1 MTERLIGSLFKDGDG
16 AAVHAKAGKLAG
28 VVGIVCNV
36 ILTAAK
42 LLAGIMSGSVSVA
55 ADAVNNLSDAASSLV
70 TLVGFKLAQRPA
82 DKDHPFGHA
91 RYEYLSGTVV
101 SVIIVVIGVELFRT
115 SLDKILHPQP
125 FSATAVT
132 VAVLVASIA
141 LKLWLAHFYRRLG
154 EMISSETLL
163 ASAADSRNDVLSTAV
178 VLVGCAVNFF
188 FHIDID
194 GWTGLLV
201 AAFIVMSGIDIAKST
216 VSLLIGRRADQG
228 LVDSIEKAVLSHEK
242 VLGAHDL
249 LVHDYGPGQCY
260 ASVHVELSADEDA
273 IRCHEIIDEIEQD
286 VLSKTHVH
294 LVIHYDPVV
303 ADDEEQNEMTRTVEK
318 IIRAID
324 ERFSVHDFRI
334 VRGTGKNKLVFDMS
348 VPFSML
354 PQKDEIKRHID
365 SALADMGKDY
375 VTVIRFDGK

>member
-16 AAVHAKAGKLAG
+16 TAVHAKAGKLAG

-125 FSATAVT
+125 FFATAVT

-228 LVDSIEKAVLSHEK
+228 LVDSIEKVVLSHEK

-286 VLSKTHVH
+286 VLAKTHVH

-303 ADDEEQNEMTRTVEK
+303 ADDDEQNEMTSTVEK

-354 PQKDEIKRHID
+354 PQKDEIKRYID

>member
-16 AAVHAKAGKLAG
+16 VAVHAKAGKLAG
-28 VVGIVCNV
+28 IVGIVCNV

-125 FSATAVT
+125 FFATAVT
-132 VAVLVASIA
+132 VAVLIASIA

-194 GWTGLLV
+194 GWTGMLV

-260 ASVHVELSADEDA
+260 ASVHVELPADEDA

-286 VLSKTHVH
+286 VLAKTHVH

-303 ADDEEQNEMTRTVEK
+303 ADDEEQNEMTSTVEE

-334 VRGTGKNKLVFDMS
+334 VRGSGKNKLVFDMS

-354 PQKDEIKRHID
+354 PQKDEIKRRID
-365 SALADMGKDY
+365 GALADIGKDY

>member
-16 AAVHAKAGKLAG
+16 VAVHAKAGKLAG
-28 VVGIVCNV
+28 IVGIVCNV

-141 LKLWLAHFYRRLG
+141 LKLWLARFYRRLG

-194 GWTGLLV
+194 GWTGMLV

-260 ASVHVELSADEDA
+260 ASVHVELPADEDA

-286 VLSKTHVH
+286 VLAKTHVH

-303 ADDEEQNEMTRTVEK
+303 ADDEEQNEMTSTVED

-334 VRGTGKNKLVFDMS
+334 VRGSGKKKLVFDMS

-354 PQKDEIKRHID
+354 PQKDEIKHRID